1 MFKSISNMC
10 EFEKKIVSKEMF
22 EKKSSKHKVILFYFY
37 EHQVLKHLK
46 CSSILKLCDIVLQVP
61 LISMLISML
70 IYLFMLLI
78 KYLIISMLGIISCN
92 NYKWLKHSLSTK
104 SVVSDWDR

>member
-37 EHQVLKHLK
+37 EHQVLKYLK

-61 LISMLISML
+61 LISMLIIHANIF
-70 IYLFMLLI
+70 IYAIDKIFDNI
-78 KYLIISMLGIISCN
+78 N
-92 NYKWLKHSLSTK
+92 VRNYFL
-104 SVVSDWDR
+104 

>member
-37 EHQVLKHLK
+37 EHQVLKYLR

-61 LISMLISML
+61 LISMLIIRANIF
-70 IYLFMLLI
+70 IYAIGEIFDNI
-78 KYLIISMLGIISCN
+78 N
-92 NYKWLKHSLSTK
+92 VRNYFL
-104 SVVSDWDR
+104 